1 MPTMEPH
8 TWQRGEYEVSTDQD
22 RLDLGVIHRY
32 LSEDSYWAR
41 GIPRKT
47 VERSVRNSLCFGLYH
62 GDRQIGFARAI
73 SDFSTIAYL
82 GDVFVLLDY
91 RSRGLAKWML
101 ECVLLHPDL
110 QNLRRWFL
118 MTRHTQE
125 FYRRFGFRELV
136 RPEGYMELHDP
147 NVYMRSLG

>member
-1 MPTMEPH
+1 MEPH

-22 RLDLGVIHRY
+22 RLDLGVIHSY

-91 RSRGLAKWML
+91 RGRGLAKWML